1 MKEQRSQP
9 PAAECNRE
17 TQHQPTHKT
26 DNGARTMERNLLYLK
41 SGILDEAR
49 RRPHRTSLGPFY
61 SFEGRI
67 VKTLLKLK
75 ASGAR

>member
-26 DNGARTMERNLLYLK
+26 NNGAKTMERNLLCLE
-41 SGILDEAR
+41 SGILDQAR